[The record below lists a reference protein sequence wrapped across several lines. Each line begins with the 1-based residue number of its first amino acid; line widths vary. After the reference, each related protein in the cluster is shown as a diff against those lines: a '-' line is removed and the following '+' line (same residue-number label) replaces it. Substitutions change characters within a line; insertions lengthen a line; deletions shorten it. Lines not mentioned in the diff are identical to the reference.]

1 LLRRQRLRERGG
13 GHEAG
18 GRGEDGGDGA
28 GADHAGLSDRVTWR
42 LPYRSAADIPAGRKG
57 KERGM
62 TMTTRAYRGLSI
74 AALAGSLALVACAAP
89 GAPGNGAA
97 TPTPTPTAMASVES
111 AKSVAAPTPAASP
124 VTRAEKTDLI
134 DYSATYPAPAAAI
147 PALKALLDKR
157 AGDARAKALADA
169 REDQQAAAKDGF
181 PFHAHY
187 YHADWAVA
195 ADTPRFLSLVGTIAT
210 YTGGAHG
217 MTVFEPLLW
226 DKQAGKAVAVG
237 DLFTSVP
244 ALETA
249 LRSRF
254 CAALDRERSR
264 RRGEP
269 VKHDDDPFDACID
282 PAEEA
287 IVPTASGA
295 GAIDGFTVYVAP
307 YDAGPYAEGDYRI
320 AVPVDAG
327 MLGAIKPGYRGA
339 FAAR

>member
-1 LLRRQRLRERGG
+1 
-13 GHEAG
+13 
-18 GRGEDGGDGA
+18 
-28 GADHAGLSDRVTWR
+28 LSGTSD
-42 LPYRSAADIPAGRKG
+42 
-57 KERGM
+57 
-62 TMTTRAYRGLSI
+62 
-74 AALAGSLALVACAAP
+74 
-89 GAPGNGAA
+89 NGAA
-97 TPTPTPTAMASVES
+97 TAVPTSTPTAAATVES
-111 AKSVAAPTPAASP
+111 AKPVAQPTPTPAASP

-134 DYSATYPAPAAAI
+134 DYSATYPAPAATI

-157 AGDARAKALADA
+157 AGDARAKAVADA

-187 YHADWAVA
+187 YHVDWTVA
-195 ADTPRFLSLVGTIAT
+195 ADTPRFLSLVATIAT

-226 DKQAGKAVAVG
+226 DKQAGRAVAVA
-237 DLFTSVP
+237 DLFTSRQ

-254 CAALDRERSR
+254 CAALDRERAR

-282 PAEEA
+282 PAEET

-327 MLGAIKPGYRGA
+327 TLGAIKPAYREG
-339 FAAR
+339 FAAH

>member
-1 LLRRQRLRERGG
+1 
-13 GHEAG
+13 
-18 GRGEDGGDGA
+18 
-28 GADHAGLSDRVTWR
+28 
-42 LPYRSAADIPAGRKG
+42 
-57 KERGM
+57 M
-62 TMTTRAYRGLSI
+62 TMRTHRGLSI
-74 AALAGSLALVACAAP
+74 AALAGTLALAACSSS
-89 GAPGNGAA
+89 GTSGNGVA
-97 TPTPTPTAMASVES
+97 TPTSTPTATATVKS
-111 AKSVAAPTPAASP
+111 AKPVAAPTLAASP

-134 DYSATYPAPAAAI
+134 DYSVTYPAPAAAI

-157 AGDARAKALADA
+157 AGDAEAKALADA
-169 REDQQAAAKDGF
+169 RADRHAAAKDNF

-226 DKQAGKAVAVG
+226 DKQVGKAVAVG
-237 DLFTSVP
+237 DLFTSGQ

-269 VKHDDDPFDACID
+269 VKHDDDPFGACID
-282 PAEEA
+282 PAEET
-287 IVPTASGA
+287 IVPTASEA

-320 AVPVDAG
+320 AVPVDAAT
-327 MLGAIKPGYRGA
+327 LGAIRPGYRGA
-339 FAAR
+339 FAAS